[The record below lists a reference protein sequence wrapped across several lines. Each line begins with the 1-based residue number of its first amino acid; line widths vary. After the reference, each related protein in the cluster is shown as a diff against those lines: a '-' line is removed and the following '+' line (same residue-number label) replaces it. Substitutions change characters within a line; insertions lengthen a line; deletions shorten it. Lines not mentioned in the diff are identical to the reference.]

1 MELDTLIY
9 LNDLTLLHIWWW
21 AILLIT
27 LQWKKKNRIYNW
39 IIVNVGSQRLD
50 CFNKFGDIDT
60 SATEWSLC
68 CFRHLLFLL
77 YGMFSYT
84 FYFFFCS
91 SLISSYWLLLLSSL
105 LLQLYVNRRAFVSGH
120 SGILLLLQLQSTA
133 FTQQPVF
140 LISPVLGCFFSVV
153 ISAHFLQ
160 FRIP

>member
-27 LQWKKKNRIYNW
+27 LQWKKNIIYNW

-50 CFNKFGDIDT
+50 CFNKFEDIDT

-84 FYFFFCS
+84 FYFFFVHHWFHLIGYYYYRHCCCNCMS
-91 SLISSYWLLLLSSL
+91 IGAHSYLGIRHFVAAPIAIHRLYPATSL
-105 LLQLYVNRRAFVSGH
+105 
-120 SGILLLLQLQSTA
+120 
-133 FTQQPVF
+133 F